1 MKDFNHALKV
11 AKDLAKEFHHEVSIY
26 LIGNYYRVVQFGSPL
41 DRKYFDMG
49 YDSIVN
55 ISE

>member
-26 LIGNYYRVVQFGSPL
+26 LIGDYYRVVQFGSPL